1 MNEMTRTL
9 EEVKES
15 VRTENW
21 RQRIQECQ
29 QSGKSV
35 QVWCKE
41 NGIAASTYY
50 KYLRKIR
57 ETLLQDNQIV
67 ALELP
72 KTEKPADIRIECGT
86 ITVTLERTIFCV
98 QTYYTTPSM
107 RQHYI
112 FLL

>member
-1 MNEMTRTL
+1 MNEMTRTI

-35 QVWCKE
+35 QVWYKE

-50 KYLRKIR
+50 RYLRKIR

-72 KTEKPADIRIECGT
+72 KTEKSADIRIEYGA
-86 ITVTLERTIFCV
+86 ITVTLPGNVSSDQLTAVLSALKSC
-98 QTYYTTPSM
+98 
-107 RQHYI
+107 
-112 FLL
+112 

>member
-1 MNEMTRTL
+1 MTEMTRTIT
-9 EEVKES
+9 EVKDR
-15 VRTENW
+15 VKAENW

-35 QVWCKE
+35 QAWCKE

-67 ALELP
+67 ALEIP
-72 KTEKPADIRIECGT
+72 KPESSSDIRIECGA
-86 ITVTLERTIFCV
+86 ITVTLPGNISGEQLAVIL
-98 QTYYTTPSM
+98 TTLKSC
-107 RQHYI
+107 
-112 FLL
+112 

>member
-1 MNEMTRTL
+1 MKEMTRAIT
-9 EEVKES
+9 EMKDNVK
-15 VRTENW
+15 TETW
-21 RQRIQECQ
+21 QQRIQECQ
-29 QSGKSV
+29 QSGKRV

-72 KTEKPADIRIECGT
+72 KPECSSDIRIVCGS
-86 ITVTLERTIFCV
+86 ITVTLPGNVSGEQLTAVLSALKSC
-98 QTYYTTPSM
+98 
-107 RQHYI
+107 
-112 FLL
+112 

>member
-1 MNEMTRTL
+1 MNEMTRTI

-35 QVWCKE
+35 QAWCKE

-72 KTEKPADIRIECGT
+72 KPERSSDIRIECGA
-86 ITVTLERTIFCV
+86 ITVTLPENVSGEQLTAIL
-98 QTYYTTPSM
+98 TT
-107 RQHYI
+107 
-112 FLL
+112 LKLC

>member
-1 MNEMTRTL
+1 MNEMTRTI

-21 RQRIQECQ
+21 RKRIQKCQ

-41 NGIAASTYY
+41 NGIAAGTYY

-57 ETLLQDNQIV
+57 ETLPQDNQIV
-67 ALELP
+67 
-72 KTEKPADIRIECGT
+72 
-86 ITVTLERTIFCV
+86 V
-98 QTYYTTPSM
+98 
-107 RQHYI
+107 H
-112 FLL
+112 

>member
-1 MNEMTRTL
+1 MNEMTRTI

-35 QVWCKE
+35 QVWCNE

-50 KYLRKIR
+50 KYLRKFR

-72 KTEKPADIRIECGT
+72 KTEKSANIRIEYGA
-86 ITVTLERTIFCV
+86 ITVTLE
-98 QTYYTTPSM
+98 
-107 RQHYI
+107 
-112 FLL
+112 

>member
-72 KTEKPADIRIECGT
+72 KPECSSDIRIECGT
-86 ITVTLERTIFCV
+86 ITVTLPGNISGEQLTAVLSALKSC
-98 QTYYTTPSM
+98 
-107 RQHYI
+107 
-112 FLL
+112 

>member
-1 MNEMTRTL
+1 MNEMTRTI
-9 EEVKES
+9 EEMKDRVKMD
-15 VRTENW
+15 NW

-35 QVWCKE
+35 QAWCKE

-50 KYLRKIR
+50 RYLRKIR

-72 KTEKPADIRIECGT
+72 KSESPADIRIECGT
-86 ITVTLERTIFCV
+86 ITVTIPGNVSGEQLTAILSALKSC
-98 QTYYTTPSM
+98 
-107 RQHYI
+107 
-112 FLL
+112 